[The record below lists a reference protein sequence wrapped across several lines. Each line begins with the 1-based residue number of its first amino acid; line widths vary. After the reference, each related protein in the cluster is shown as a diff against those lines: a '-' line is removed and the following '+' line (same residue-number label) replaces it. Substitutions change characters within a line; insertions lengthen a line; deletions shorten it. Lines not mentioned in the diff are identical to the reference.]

1 MQWLYSTNAKEIGTL
16 YLIFAIFAG
25 MVGTAFSV
33 LIRLELAAPGVQFL
47 QGDHQL
53 FNVIIT
59 AHAFIMIFFMVMPG
73 LVGGF
78 GNYILPIQC
87 GAVDMAKLNNLNIKL
102 LKKYINKNKKFLICN
117 ILCRNFNKNQKE
129 IKKFSCSYLA
139 GLFEGDGHI
148 WIPNKDLK
156 KKHNP
161 RFCITFNLK
170 DKPLADKLLNEIGFG
185 FIRIKKK
192 ENACVLTISP
202 VQGLKKIVNLINGY
216 MKTPKIYQ
224 LNNLIDWLNFH
235 HNTNIIKLPLNN
247 SSIDSNNWLAG
258 FIDADGS
265 FYIRCTDKRIECR
278 FILEQRKIDPITQN
292 SYENILKIIAD
303 FISIKLNIIKRENN
317 KEYYRI
323 TISSKN
329 SLKILL
335 KYLENN
341 NLLSSKYL
349 DYKDWSKAA
358 NYYLENLHFLEEKKN
373 EIKILKN
380 SMNNKRTLFSWEH
393 LN

>member
-1 MQWLYSTNAKEIGTL
+1 M
-16 YLIFAIFAG
+16 
-25 MVGTAFSV
+25 
-33 LIRLELAAPGVQFL
+33 
-47 QGDHQL
+47 
-53 FNVIIT
+53 
-59 AHAFIMIFFMVMPG
+59 
-73 LVGGF
+73 
-78 GNYILPIQC
+78 NYILPIQC
-87 GAVDMAKLNNLNIKL
+87 GAVDMANLNNLNIKL
-102 LKKYINKNKKFLICN
+102 LKKYINKNILICK
-117 ILCRNFNKNQKE
+117 IFFRNFNINHKK
-129 IKKFSCSYLA
+129 IKKISCSYLA

-148 WIPNKDLK
+148 WIPNKNLK

-170 DKPLADKLLNEIGFG
+170 DKPLADKLLKEIGFG
-185 FIRIKKK
+185 LIRIKKK
-192 ENACVLTISP
+192 DNACVLTISP

-258 FIDADGS
+258 FIDADGY

-278 FILEQRKIDPITQN
+278 FILEQRKIDPMTQN

-303 FISIKLNIIKRENN
+303 FLSIKLNIIKRENN

-323 TISSKN
+323 TISSKK

-349 DYKDWSKAA
+349 DYKDWSKAV
-358 NYYLENLHFLEEKKN
+358 NYYLENLHLLEEKKN
-373 EIKILKN
+373 VIKNLKN